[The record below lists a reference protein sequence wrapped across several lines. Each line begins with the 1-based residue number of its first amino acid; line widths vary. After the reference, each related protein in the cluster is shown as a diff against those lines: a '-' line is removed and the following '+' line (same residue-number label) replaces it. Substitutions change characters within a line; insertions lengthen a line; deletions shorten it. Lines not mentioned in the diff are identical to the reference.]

1 MKIRMLKFLRLA
13 IIFAPFALASCSEDD
28 GLGSRPFV
36 PADGYSCTLTISVPK
51 EATVGEWIPLKASC
65 ASGPWKQVN
74 RSDVT
79 NLAQA
84 FRESPPAVED
94 NVQASL
100 FWFTEPTN
108 EVRFNVATLQSV
120 SEDPKRRQVVFS
132 KPGVYKIWAVAASPS
147 VVTSVV
153 ETVTISLKK

>member
-1 MKIRMLKFLRLA
+1 MKTRIFKFLRLI

-28 GLGSRPFV
+28 GLGQRPFV
-36 PADGYSCTLTISVPK
+36 PADGYSCTLTILVPK
-51 EATVGEWIPLKASC
+51 EATVGEWIPLKAAC

-74 RSDVT
+74 RGDVT
-79 NLAQA
+79 NLTQA
-84 FRESPPAVED
+84 FRESPPAVKD

-100 FWFTEPTN
+100 FWFTEPAN
-108 EVRFNVATLQSV
+108 EVRFNVATLESV
-120 SEDPKRRQVVFS
+120 SEDPTRRQAIFS

-153 ETVTISLKK
+153 ETITISLKK